1 MVIENS
7 HNFNTMA
14 KLCNGSDGIVIPIPL
29 DHRSHPSN
37 CNLSGIYI
45 LLLNN
50 MQKYYI
56 PINHTESLKLF
67 TLEESNVAIETLS
80 KTYVIDSKAY
90 RHIFGQN
97 KYMTAMLYLTTC
109 LENPYPLKL
118 PQHTNKFIQH
128 IGKEI
133 TSTLLCQYLNI

>member
-67 TLEESNVAIETLS
+67 TLEESNIAIETLS

-90 RHIFGQN
+90 RHIFGQKQVYDCN
-97 KYMTAMLYLTTC
+97 AISYHMFGKSLPIETTPAH
-109 LENPYPLKL
+109 EQIY
-118 PQHTNKFIQH
+118 
-128 IGKEI
+128 
-133 TSTLLCQYLNI
+133 STFGILR